1 MSRSEDLAGGINK
14 GERRNVQLVFM
25 YRRSGGEWDIG
36 DKLGCDTFMCETTEV
51 GFDKRRE
58 IVMHMHVVGQRGA
71 VRS

>member
-1 MSRSEDLAGGINK
+1 M
-14 GERRNVQLVFM
+14 VFM

-36 DKLGCDTFMCETTEV
+36 DKPGRDTFMCETTEV

-58 IVMHMHVVGQRGA
+58 IVMHVHVVGRRGA

>member
-1 MSRSEDLAGGINK
+1 MFNW
-14 GERRNVQLVFM
+14 VFM

-58 IVMHMHVVGQRGA
+58 IVMHVLVLVVGRRGA